1 MSSSLGLTPELVAY
15 LARANPP
22 EHPAQK
28 RCREETARLPQ
39 AQMQISAEQGAFM
52 QTLLRLMNAR
62 RTFEVGVFTGYS
74 ALATAL
80 TLKEMHGAAAHVL
93 ACDMSLEWT
102 TKARDYWR
110 EANVDDAIELVIAP
124 AMETLKAR
132 IAEGQGGT
140 YDFGFIDADK
150 TGYADYYEA
159 GLELLRPGGALLFDN
174 VLWSGR
180 VVDPADT
187 SADTTALRAL
197 AAKAKADPQ
206 VHAVMTN
213 IGDGLL
219 ICVKL

>member
-22 EHPAQK
+22 EHPALK
-28 RCREETARLPQ
+28 RCREETARLAQ

-74 ALATAL
+74 ALATTL

-132 IAEGQGGT
+132 IAEGQGGA

-197 AAKAKADPQ
+197 AAKAKADPR